1 MEPTPSSNGI
11 EKWMLMIKS
20 KTFVEWVC
28 HVPVLTSM
36 NMLYNYKERDSRL
49 KKQLQK
55 TTFKKPLLTKVVDL
69 IEQVETEE
77 FSISTM

>member
-28 HVPVLTSM
+28 HVLVLTSM

-49 KKQLQK
+49 KKQLQE
-55 TTFKKPLLTKVVDL
+55 TTLPKPLLTKVVDL